1 MHSLID
7 RRLSSLGAWLLGFG
21 CAGLLALPACAGAA
35 HSETAAAAAPRAKA
49 SPAEPRAPQAPTAPA
64 TTAAPASTTAT
75 TATTAGTAQEPPAVP
90 RGPQEP
96 AAAAG
101 TVAKD
106 DKAKQPET
114 PRAPRLVELTVS
126 GNVAE
131 DPVPENPLG
140 LSRRNFRSKLLL
152 LRQIAADPD
161 VDGVELHVEGA
172 PDFAHAIDLLEEL
185 RRVKAA
191 GKTIVCYAEALD
203 QRTLMF
209 ASLADHLAVPPS
221 GLVALEGLQAELMYL
236 KDMFDKIDVR
246 FEVMHVGDF
255 KTAFE
260 DFAKNAMSEEQRQVI
275 GLLLDEF
282 YDQMLE
288 TIASQRGMERGALEG
303 LYEQVLVR
311 PELAQEA
318 GLIDAVAF
326 ADEFDAKVHELLGGK
341 AERVEHYGDK
351 SKEEL
356 EQMLSSPF
364 AAFSLLP
371 KLLNPPKRKAPKEPH
386 VAIVYATGVITSGK
400 SQTGWDGTVAS
411 MGSET
416 IVEALEKAL
425 ENDDVKAVVLR
436 VNSPGGSALA
446 SDMIWRAIQ
455 RVKEQKPV
463 VSSMGN
469 VAASGGYWISM
480 GCSAIVAQ
488 PSTIT
493 GSMGVVSMLPDFS
506 KALGDLGINVEV
518 VARGPHGDQLS
529 LLKHG
534 PTDVLRGV
542 IARMMDDVYEDFLEK
557 ASKGR
562 RMDKARV
569 AELAK
574 GRVWTG
580 RQAEELGLIDELGG
594 LQDAIDLACV
604 MGGGLDPG
612 KAPIMEYPEAPSF
625 MEAIEQAFEDMA
637 LAQAALPEPVGTL
650 LRHPAFAAY
659 EPTVRELLTEMRGV
673 HADRVQCLLPFVMTV
688 R

>member
-1 MHSLID
+1 
-7 RRLSSLGAWLLGFG
+7 
-21 CAGLLALPACAGAA
+21 
-35 HSETAAAAAPRAKA
+35 
-49 SPAEPRAPQAPTAPA
+49 
-64 TTAAPASTTAT
+64 
-75 TATTAGTAQEPPAVP
+75 VP
-90 RGPQEP
+90 REPQEP

-282 YDQMLE
+282 YGQMLD
-288 TIASQRGMERGALEG
+288 TIATQRGMERGALEA
-303 LYEQVLVR
+303 LYQQVLVR
-311 PELAQEA
+311 PEAAQQA

-326 ADEFDAKVHELLGGK
+326 ADEFDAKVDELLGGE

-416 IVEALEKAL
+416 IVAALEAAL

-455 RVKEQKPV
+455 RVKEKKPV

-604 MGGGLDPG
+604 MGGGLEPG